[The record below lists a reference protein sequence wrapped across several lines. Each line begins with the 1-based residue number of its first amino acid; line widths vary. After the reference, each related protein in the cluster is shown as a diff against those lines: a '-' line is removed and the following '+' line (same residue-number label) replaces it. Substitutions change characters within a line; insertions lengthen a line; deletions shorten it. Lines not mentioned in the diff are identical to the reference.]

1 MIGPSIRTHGII
13 WRMRKTVMSSKTIT
27 EDALFYVNNL
37 EILQEHIP
45 NESVYLIFLDPP
57 FIPTAILTFS
67 SL

>member
-1 MIGPSIRTHGII
+1 
-13 WRMRKTVMSSKTIT
+13 MSSKTIT